1 MLLIARRWL
10 MCLGVPGQIIQVRG
24 KTALTDFWGT
34 RKIVRLDG
42 LDERVAPG
50 DTILNHAGSAVRKID
65 PELAAETMALYELL
79 LCEAGEDP
87 LATDIVDELA
97 EAETLELVEA

>member
-1 MLLIARRWL
+1 
-10 MCLGVPGQIIQVRG
+10 MCLGAPGQIIQIHG

-34 RKIVRLDG
+34 RKNVKLDG
-42 LDERVAPG
+42 LSEPVFPG
-50 DTILNHAGSAVRKID
+50 DYILNHAGSAVRKID
-65 PELAAETMALYELL
+65 PKLVAETMALYEVL

-97 EAETLELVEA
+97 EAETLELVGA

>member
-1 MLLIARRWL
+1 
-10 MCLGVPGQIIQVRG
+10 MCLGAPGQIIQING
-24 KTALTDFWGT
+24 KTALTDFWGA

-42 LDERVAPG
+42 LSEPVVPG
-50 DTILNHAGSAVRKID
+50 DYILNHAGSAVRKID
-65 PELAAETMALYELL
+65 PELVAETMALYELL

-87 LATDIVDELA
+87 LATDIVDELE